1 MYFTGVHIY
10 CVTTTLSSQPIEV
23 TIPLPPPSGTK
34 GRSRGGRQ
42 LHAMC
47 TETISTVYVCP
58 PFYNLWIRTHT
69 QSQCMQVCLDSPD
82 GNWSSNLG
90 VENIMP
96 REVTLS
102 WSPDNRLGTIF
113 YVVQFREVNLTDFNT
128 SSPVSVC
135 MCMFYIH
142 ICMCQNASFSHHSCM
157 NHVVSRHSD
166 CDVILYFVFV
176 HQHNQWERW
185 RCINVTHIR

>member
-23 TIPLPPPSGTK
+23 TIPLPPPYGTK
-34 GRSRGGRQ
+34 GRSRGGGGGGDN
-42 LHAMC
+42 C
-47 TETISTVYVCP
+47 TLCALKQSPLYMYVP
-58 PFYNLWIRTHT
+58 PCTLYNLWIPT
-69 QSQCMQVCLDSPD
+69 QCMQVCLDSPD
-82 GNWSSNLG
+82 GNWSSSLG
-90 VENIMP
+90 VENIMA

-135 MCMFYIH
+135 MCMFVHTY
-142 ICMCQNASFSHHSCM
+142 M
-157 NHVVSRHSD
+157 HVPK
-166 CDVILYFVFV
+166 CLL
-176 HQHNQWERW
+176 
-185 RCINVTHIR
+185 